1 MKLKHKLP
9 TATLFDE
16 ISAYWT
22 EISNANATK
31 KQIDFVRNNVNPEGL
46 VLDLG
51 CGTGRHA
58 VPLCEAG
65 YGMVGLDISM
75 RLLQIAKKKAA
86 EAGASPMWVRSDMR
100 FVPFRSGVFEVV
112 VSLDASFGYL
122 PSENADLQS
131 LKEASRSLREKG
143 VFLLDVFNRERM
155 VRRYGKSVGFGFWSL
170 LFGLLPKFPRF
181 AGLFRWR
188 EYPSFYLLQKR
199 SVTEKGEKLLD
210 LWVFREKKTGKIRLF
225 LHVARLYSF
234 PQLQMMLKK
243 AGFQIMRL
251 HGGYEGQ
258 EYSENASRLIVVAHK
273 N

>member
-22 EISNANATK
+22 EIANANATK

-86 EAGASPMWVRSDMR
+86 EAGASPMWVRSGLPR
-100 FVPFRSGVFEVV
+100 EENWENQLVPACCTVV
-112 VSLDASFGYL
+112 QFSATADDA
-122 PSENADLQS
+122 
-131 LKEASRSLREKG
+131 
-143 VFLLDVFNRERM
+143 
-155 VRRYGKSVGFGFWSL
+155 
-170 LFGLLPKFPRF
+170 
-181 AGLFRWR
+181 
-188 EYPSFYLLQKR
+188 
-199 SVTEKGEKLLD
+199 
-210 LWVFREKKTGKIRLF
+210 
-225 LHVARLYSF
+225 
-234 PQLQMMLKK
+234 
-243 AGFQIMRL
+243 
-251 HGGYEGQ
+251 
-258 EYSENASRLIVVAHK
+258 
-273 N
+273 